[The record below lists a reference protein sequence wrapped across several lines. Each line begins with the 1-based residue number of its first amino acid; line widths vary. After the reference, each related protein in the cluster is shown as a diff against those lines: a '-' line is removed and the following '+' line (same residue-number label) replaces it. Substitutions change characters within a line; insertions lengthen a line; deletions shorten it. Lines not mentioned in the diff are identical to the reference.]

1 MSGLD
6 LTLGVVQTAYANGA
20 STDYLRKELVGLE
33 RDFMASSS
41 NYPIFQGITAECT
54 PTGVKHLHKR
64 AKTFDIAVY
73 FEANGHGTVLFSPTS
88 VETIKTALTCPNN
101 SEKCATALQDLLNLS
116 RLINQTIG
124 DAISDLLAVEA
135 ILQRLNW
142 GVADWEGMYSDY
154 ANRLMKVKVAD
165 RKVVTTRDAERFC
178 VTPEGLQNEIDK
190 LVAEVEN
197 GRSFVRWG
205 RKRNGNRL
213 SLYSPQT
220 LRHRRRCSRLRRSCR
235 PRIRR

>member
-1 MSGLD
+1 MLI
-6 LTLGVVQTAYANGA
+6 TL
-20 STDYLRKELVGLE
+20 
-33 RDFMASSS
+33 
-41 NYPIFQGITAECT
+41 IFQGITAECT

-88 VETIKTALTCPNN
+88 VETIKTALTRSDN
-101 SEKCATALQDLLNLS
+101 SEKCTTALQDLLNLS

-142 GVADWEGMYSDY
+142 GVDDWDGMYSDY

-178 VTPEGLQNEIDK
+178 VTPEGLQLEIDK
-190 LVAEVEN
+190 LVSAVEN
-197 GRSFVRWG
+197 GRSFVRWA
-205 RKRNGNRL
+205 RKRNGNQL
-213 SLYSPQT
+213 LYSLPQT
-220 LRHRRRCSRLRRSCR
+220 FRNRRRGPRLRRSCGS
-235 PRIRR
+235 RIRR